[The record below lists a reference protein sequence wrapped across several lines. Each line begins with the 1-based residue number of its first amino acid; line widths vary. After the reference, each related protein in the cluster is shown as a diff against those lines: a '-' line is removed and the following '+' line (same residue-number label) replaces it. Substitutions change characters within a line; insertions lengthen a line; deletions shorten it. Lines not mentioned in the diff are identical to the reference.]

1 MTPQSTLFDEAAV
14 SNPNANEIWKRRE
27 VDRLLEL
34 YLAGMTPAHIAVKMG
49 RNPKAVTRKL
59 QEYIYNER
67 DRVVNYQPR
76 RRTSRIKSRMTKN
89 ELQIIQE
96 CRKKNVAA
104 EHIARVLQREEVEI
118 DGGASRSAARFD
130 FESMRKLATGVD
142 LVMAYRY
149 LYYVR
154 GISIMSDKDYD
165 DIEKEEIEFGN
176 GGKILTQLVGSD
188 SEEDYPHHIRA
199 LALYLAFKY
208 VRHGEKV
215 KPFESK

>member
-1 MTPQSTLFDEAAV
+1 MSPQSTLFDEAAV
-14 SNPNANEIWKRRE
+14 SNPNANEVWKRKE

-34 YLAGMTPAHIAVKMG
+34 YLSGMTPAHIAVKMG

-67 DRVVNYQPR
+67 DRVVNYVPR
-76 RRTSRIKSRMTKN
+76 RRTSRAKQRMTKN

-104 EHIARVLQREEVEI
+104 EHIARVLQRGLAEI
-118 DGGASRSAARFD
+118 DGGEVSTRFE
-130 FESMRKLATGVD
+130 FETMRKLATGVD
-142 LVMAYRY
+142 LVLAYRY

-165 DIEKEEIEFGN
+165 DIEKEEMEFGN
-176 GGKILTQLVGSD
+176 GGKILSELVGSD

-199 LALYLAFKY
+199 LALYLCFKY
-208 VRHGEKV
+208 CKKGEKV
-215 KPFESK
+215 KPFERK